1 MGLRAYLIRYFA
13 ATSDSRQYST
23 SAAGAFPSH
32 DATPREYLESH
43 SESRKKNPFVSKLL
57 SSWAHEP
64 ATSASPSQLQPVG
77 KVREQTPSMATSSI
91 SPPTT
96 YAPQHSSTTLVA
108 QSFVCAPSMV
118 VKDGQTTGAGGGGDG
133 GGDADG
139 GGGG

>member
-1 MGLRAYLIRYFA
+1 MGGARRGCSTGGGWGRRGRGGSGGSASLARSDGQLRMGLRAYLIRYFA

-23 SAAGAFPSH
+23 SAAGAFPPH

-64 ATSASPSQLQPVG
+64 ATSASP
-77 KVREQTPSMATSSI
+77 I

-118 VKDGQTTGAGGGGDG
+118 
-133 GGDADG
+133 
-139 GGGG
+139 